1 MEFLLTKIKE
11 NLNEQMILL
20 TISNPRKAEEVKKYN
35 IRPILV
41 KDKLVFQSAAYTKTQ
56 VFHKNLSK
64 RELLEEVQKCIDED
78 IIKDKVIVQAGSTKF
93 ESKDMEVFNLIEQD
107 KFNILMEQ
115 ADTIITHGG
124 VGSIVTAVKLG
135 KKVIAVP
142 RLKQYGEHVND
153 HQIQIVETF
162 SNQGFI
168 KGIKDVS
175 ELKETLR
182 EIDTFIPNK
191 LESNTEHIIN
201 IIEDFIQ
208 NV

>member
-1 MEFLLTKIKE
+1 
-11 NLNEQMILL
+11 MILVL
-20 TISNPRKAEEVKKYN
+20 
-35 IRPILV
+35 LG
-41 KDKLVFQSAAYTKTQ
+41 TQ
-56 VFHKNLSK
+56 NNSFY
-64 RELLEEVQKCIDED
+64 RLLEEVQKCIDED

-175 ELKETLR
+175 E
-182 EIDTFIPNK
+182 IDTFIPNK